1 MLEMYRKTKKEV
13 RFTFIPFK
21 VKCRIL
27 IWGSSNMDKF
37 PDNVA

>member
-21 VKCRIL
+21 PKIL
-27 IWGSSNMDKF
+27 HYSA
-37 PDNVA
+37 VAD